1 MAERANS
8 PILQAGVVPYRT
20 DPSGVQFCLI
30 TSIRKGNWGFP
41 KGIIDPGE
49 TAQQTALKEAAEE
62 AGLHGN
68 IEGEPLGE
76 YEYAKWGTTLV
87 VSVYLMRVTAVDDE
101 WEEASVRQRKWCD
114 TDTARDRIRREELLS
129 LLEAAVGRIESDGG

>member
-1 MAERANS
+1 MGKRTNT

-49 TAQQTALKEAAEE
+49 SAEETALKEAQEE
-62 AGLHGN
+62 AGLHGS

-76 YEYAKWGTTLV
+76 YEYAKWGTNLV
-87 VSVYLMRVTAVDDE
+87 VSVYLMRVTTADDE

-114 TDTARDRIRREELLS
+114 ADTARDRIRREELLD
-129 LLEAAVGRIESDGG
+129 LLETAVGRIEFNGG